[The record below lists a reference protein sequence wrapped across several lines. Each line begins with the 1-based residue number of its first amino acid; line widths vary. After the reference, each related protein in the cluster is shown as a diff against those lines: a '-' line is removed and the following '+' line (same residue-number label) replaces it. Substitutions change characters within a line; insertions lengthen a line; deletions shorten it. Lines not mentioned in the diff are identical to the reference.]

1 MNEAAQELIPAQ
13 EPRQPAIMPAQQD
26 TTPGGILAIAVQ
38 QGADVDKLTKL
49 MELQE
54 RWEANEARKAYTVA
68 MNAFK
73 ADPPKIT
80 KDKHVRFQTTKGV
93 TEYDHATLA
102 NVTTAIGAQLAK
114 HGLSH
119 RWDIEHLDQGQ
130 IRVTCVITHE
140 AGHSSG
146 VPLQASADQ
155 SGGKNNIQAVA
166 STVSYL
172 QRYTLLA
179 ATGLATHEMD
189 DDGRAAEAVDYV
201 NDEQSANI
209 YALIDETKAN
219 QTKFLKFM
227 GAESVEKIRAS
238 EYKRAV
244 HALEQ
249 KRKQ

>member
-1 MNEAAQELIPAQ
+1 MNEAAQELAPVQAIAAPTAQTPQQVTPAQ
-13 EPRQPAIMPAQQD
+13 M
-26 TTPGGILAIAVQ
+26 LAIAVE
-38 QGADVDKLTKL
+38 QGADLDKMEKL
-49 MELQE
+49 MDMQE
-54 RWEANEARKAYTVA
+54 RWEANEARKAYTAA

-80 KDKHVRFQTTKGV
+80 KDKHVSFTTSKGT

-102 NVTTAIGAQLAK
+102 NVVQTIGTSLAK

-119 RWDIEHLDQGQ
+119 RWDIDHLEHGQ

-140 AGHSSG
+140 LGHSER
-146 VPLQASADQ
+146 VPLQAGADQ
-155 SGGKNNIQAVA
+155 SGGKNNIQAVG

-172 QRYTLLA
+172 QRYTLLS

-189 DDGRAAEAVDYV
+189 DDAQGAKPIEYVTAEQA
-201 NDEQSANI
+201 ANI
-209 YALIDETKAN
+209 DALIDETSSDAE
-219 QTKFLKFM
+219 KFLKYM
-227 GAESVEKIRAS
+227 SAESVEKIRAS
-238 EYKRAV
+238 EYKRAI